1 MISSRRAIAV
11 AIAAMTTIFSPATA
25 NAQDTNTA
33 APKAPPVATLPSP
46 TTPVSTQNSPSTAS
60 SAAAAPGPVAVSAP
74 VPPNTPNPAPA
85 GQPAVHSEVVSA
97 DRVPGTGA
105 PPTEAKPAIQD
116 KVTMPKW
123 LDNVTLA
130 GGLILYY
137 YQPLG
142 LPSAENNNNLSIF
155 FANLLLDGKWDI
167 FGFHME
173 PRFRDTKLRPFFD
186 GPVWLQ
192 EAYASIDLGKS
203 AQLRIGKTYSHL
215 GLFWDNSFYGNVQVY
230 DGLKLDPDY
239 GLSLEG
245 ALGKKDDPA
254 SLGYWVQYFVVDGST
269 NVSLEGRDTISI
281 PGARRRN
288 QAILRLEPRFRFGP
302 ASLALGGSAEF
313 LQAADLPAP
322 YGTENV
328 GRFAG
333 DAKLMIGSFGLW
345 GEFTFQDGRT
355 VSDFPVVGAA
365 ATATTPA
372 GPGASSAHVDYALAG
387 AEYTLGPVTARYNVS
402 TGYYTD
408 VNIHEWMQ
416 VPAIGVAISP
426 NLSILGEFVL
436 WQSYSATGSSILD
449 RSLNV
454 TLSAHL

>member
-1 MISSRRAIAV
+1 MADAQEANGGVPKVPAPVTSV
-11 AIAAMTTIFSPATA
+11 SPATPPPAPDPA
-25 NAQDTNTA
+25 NSQAPAA
-33 APKAPPVATLPSP
+33 APTATPAGPPVA
-46 TTPVSTQNSPSTAS
+46 
-60 SAAAAPGPVAVSAP
+60 
-74 VPPNTPNPAPA
+74 
-85 GQPAVHSEVVSA
+85 HSEVVSE
-97 DRVPGTGA
+97 DRVPGSGA
-105 PPTEAKPAIQD
+105 PTVDTKPAIEA
-116 KVTMPKW
+116 KLSIPKW
-123 LDNVTLA
+123 IDNVTLA
-130 GGLILYY
+130 GGLLLYY
-137 YQPLG
+137 YQPLD
-142 LPSAENNNNLSIF
+142 LPGAENNLSIF

-167 FGFHME
+167 FGLHLE

-192 EAYASIDLGKS
+192 EAYASIDLDQS
-203 AQLRIGKTYSHL
+203 TQLRIGKTYSHL

-239 GLSLEG
+239 GLSLG
-245 ALGKKDDPA
+245 GTLGKKDDPV
-254 SLGYWVQYFVVDGST
+254 SLGYWAQYFVVDGST

-288 QAILRLEPRFRFGP
+288 QAILRAEPRFHFGS
-302 ASLALGGSAEF
+302 ATLALGGSAEF
-313 LQAADLPAP
+313 LQATDLPAP
-322 YGTENV
+322 YGTQNV

-333 DAKLMIGSFGLW
+333 DAKLTAGGFGLW

-387 AEYTLGPVTARYNVS
+387 LEYTLGPVTARYNVS

-408 VNIHEWMQ
+408 LNIHEWMQ

-426 NLSILGEFVL
+426 NFTILGEFVL
-436 WQSYSATGSSILD
+436 WQSYSATASSILD
-449 RSLNV
+449 RSVNV
-454 TLSAHL
+454 TLRAHL